1 MYDWE
6 REALGVDTL
15 GQIRG
20 AIRTRMR
27 VDLLNPSAQA
37 WWIATLYGPDI
48 WQAWRVGLLRGSIAA
63 FVDQPVTLPDPLVLR
78 LPEYLAT
85 SMEGVNEVWD
95 RIAVAPVLVE
105 EKAVAFAA
113 CGVRERDGDV
123 DLAQPRE
130 RWELVAPTDLG
141 ARLRLTDGQQIS
153 VRLLPAGLHRPD
165 APHQR

>member
-1 MYDWE
+1 MLLFE
-6 REALGVDTL
+6 FTAPPLRSA
-15 GQIRG
+15 
-20 AIRTRMR
+20 ART
-27 VDLLNPSAQA
+27 
-37 WWIATLYGPDI
+37 ATLMALI
-48 WQAWRVGLLRGSIAA
+48 TSLLSLLACSSKTQEDGAA
-63 FVDQPVTLPDPLVLR
+63 VSKPPTTKTVIVAFPVD
-78 LPEYLAT
+78 
-85 SMEGVNEVWD
+85 MEGVNEVWD

-105 EKAVAFAA
+105 EKALAFAA